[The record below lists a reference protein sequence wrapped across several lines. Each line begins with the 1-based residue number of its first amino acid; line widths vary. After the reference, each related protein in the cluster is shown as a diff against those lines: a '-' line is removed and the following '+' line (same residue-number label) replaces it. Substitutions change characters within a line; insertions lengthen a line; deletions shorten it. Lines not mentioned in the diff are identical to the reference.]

1 MQKNLI
7 IILVLSIF
15 ISLFAILNAGPVP
28 INLFFTTLEISVA
41 LVILISATIGAVI
54 VFFLDTASKYKYR
67 KEIKE
72 SQKYAEKMENEKAEL
87 EEKNRWYETELARLR
102 EQNLEQI
109 LENGSNKKSVHDESE
124 KPQAEKGDPADGKSQ
139 GLKDRWNDR
148 KSQKKG
154 LEDRRDKSDESKDS
168 KEPKRNDGED
178 KLK

>member
-54 VFFLDTASKYKYR
+54 VFSLDAASKYQYR
-67 KEIKE
+67 KKIKE
-72 SQKYAEKMENEKAEL
+72 SRKHAEKLEKEKEEL
-87 EEKNRWYETELARLR
+87 QEKNHWYETELARLR

-109 LENGSNKKSVHDESE
+109 LEKETQKAS
-124 KPQAEKGDPADGKSQ
+124 ADTEPREEHREASDTKSQ
-139 GLKDRWNDR
+139 GLKDRWNEL
-148 KSQKKG
+148 KG
-154 LEDRRDKSDESKDS
+154 RS
-168 KEPKRNDGED
+168 KESGTSEEPSSEKSEE
-178 KLK
+178 KE